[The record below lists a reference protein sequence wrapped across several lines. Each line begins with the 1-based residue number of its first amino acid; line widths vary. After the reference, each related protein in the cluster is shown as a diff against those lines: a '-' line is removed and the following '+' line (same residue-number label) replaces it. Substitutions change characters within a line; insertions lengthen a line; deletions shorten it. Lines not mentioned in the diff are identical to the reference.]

1 MFFQRR
7 ANREA
12 VRPATRKDSRELD
25 PAKRPVSS
33 EFVRWTFRV
42 LLHREAGSNDFVNQ
56 LVAGGI
62 SEADLV
68 LRIFRSFEFSRGV
81 AGTQLATENWHPQDG
96 QRTAMLAVL
105 LADFKG
111 YDGSGQV
118 GFYTD
123 FLGVRTRTQY
133 VPGMQQYDNRVLASP
148 TEDRPLLF
156 ETAEWEGALR
166 SVMEAKDGL
175 VAIELGAG
183 WGPWLVTCHA
193 AARQRGIRD
202 VKLAGVE
209 ASEEHFSYMV
219 QHLRDNGIDPEQH
232 YLFRGVVGKVDG
244 FAYFPRLPDAQ
255 EDWGAQAVITEGQ
268 SAERVLDNFTDYRG
282 HTFEKMDRVPCI
294 ALTTLLR
301 RYPRIDVLHCDI
313 QDSEGEVLPPAMN
326 ELTERVRRVVVGT
339 HSRKS
344 EGALLEAFIAD
355 GWALEADKSCRYV
368 FDKDRLVL
376 LYDGIQVWA
385 NPRLAMQ
392 GAGGEA

>member
-1 MFFQRR
+1 MFFRKR
-7 ANREA
+7 ACAQSGLTDPRVAN
-12 VRPATRKDSRELD
+12 
-25 PAKRPVSS
+25 PAKPVSPD
-33 EFVRWTFRV
+33 FVRWAYRV
-42 LLHREAGSNDFVNQ
+42 LLHRDVEAKYILDRLAASGM
-56 LVAGGI
+56 

-68 LRIFRSFEFSRGV
+68 LRIFRSLEFSRGI

-96 QRTAMLAVL
+96 QRTATLAVL

-111 YDGSGQV
+111 YNGSGQL

-123 FLGVRTRTQY
+123 FLGVRTRTHY
-133 VPGMQQYDNRVLASP
+133 VPGMDQYDSKVVAFR
-148 TEDRPLLF
+148 TDDRPLLF
-156 ETAEWEGALR
+156 ETAEWEGTLR
-166 SVMEAKDGL
+166 SVLEAKDDL

-193 AARQRGIRD
+193 AARQRGIRNI
-202 VKLAGVE
+202 KLAGVE

-232 YLFRGVVGKVDG
+232 YLFKGVVGNTDG

-255 EDWGAQAVITEGQ
+255 EDWGAQAVITEVQ
-268 SAERVLDNFTDYRG
+268 SAERTLDNFTDYRG
-282 HTFEKMDRVPCI
+282 RTFEKMDRVPCI

-301 RYPRIDVLHCDI
+301 RYPRVDVLHCDI
-313 QDSEGEVLPPAMN
+313 QDSEGEVLPPAID
-326 ELTERVRRVVVGT
+326 ELTKRVRRVVVGT

-344 EGALLEAFIAD
+344 EGALLEAFIAE

-376 LYDGIQVWA
+376 LLDGIQVWA
-385 NPRLAMQ
+385 NPRLAAQ
-392 GAGGEA
+392 DAGGEA